1 MLCEGWRGSREGAQG
16 PSHAIFRHLADNLDF
31 DLAIYDISTHK
42 VDNQTFSVPNITSFP
57 IAGNPHEMDAR
68 IEDCKQ

>member
-1 MLCEGWRGSREGAQG
+1 M
-16 PSHAIFRHLADNLDF
+16 IFQHLADNLDF

-42 VDNQTFSVPNITSFP
+42 VNNQTFSAPNITSFP

>member
-1 MLCEGWRGSREGAQG
+1 M
-16 PSHAIFRHLADNLDF
+16 IFQHLADNLDF

-42 VDNQTFSVPNITSFP
+42 VNNQTFSAPNITSFP
-57 IAGNPHEMDAR
+57 IAGNPHKTDAR